1 MTGPGAHASI
11 WHQILLGSLV
21 LGLCA
26 VVHIMVL
33 VIGLQALEAID
44 ELARGP
50 PVPIERVIM
59 IASAFGFVLLGHT
72 LQVWIWAISFYF
84 KGSIATINDAVYF
97 ALVTTTTLGY
107 GDITLPRGQ
116 RIFGAMGAVSGLL
129 TFGLSTAFLVSLMEA
144 ILKV

>member
-1 MTGPGAHASI
+1 MTIPTDNHRI
-11 WHQILLGSLV
+11 WRQIFSGSV
-21 LGLCA
+21 ILGLCA
-26 VVHIMVL
+26 VVHIAVL
-33 VIGLQALEAID
+33 VIGIQALEVID
-44 ELARGP
+44 QLVTGP
-50 PVPIERVIM
+50 PIPIERVIM
-59 IASAFGFVLLGHT
+59 IAAAFGFVLLGHT
-72 LQVWIWAISFYF
+72 LQVWLWAFSFYL
-84 KGSIATINDAVYF
+84 KGSIATIDDAVYF